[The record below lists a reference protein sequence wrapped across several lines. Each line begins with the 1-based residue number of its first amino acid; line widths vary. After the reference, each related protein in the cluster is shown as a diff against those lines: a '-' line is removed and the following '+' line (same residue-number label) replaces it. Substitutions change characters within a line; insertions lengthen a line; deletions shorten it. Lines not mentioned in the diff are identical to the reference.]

1 MVIVDRL
8 TVTIAHQKEI
18 LKQIS
23 LKLKPGC
30 ISVFIGGSGAGKT
43 TLLKAIAG
51 LIPVTDGTIT
61 IDGQPL
67 NELNPYE
74 RAEKIGYVFQEF
86 NLFAHFTAL
95 ENCIDPLMVHGA
107 SYQEATE
114 QALQLLQNLGMEQYG
129 DHYPGELS
137 GGQQQR
143 IAIARAL
150 SLRPKVILLDEPSA
164 SLDPANTDR
173 LVTILKSLKD
183 RGLIIGL
190 SSQDMSFVRKVVDC
204 VYYIEDGNVIESCL
218 DGDDIKSN
226 SALHSWIYEQ

>member
-1 MVIVDRL
+1 MIIVDNL
-8 TVTIAHQKEI
+8 TVAIAQKNV
-18 LKQIS
+18 LKQVS
-23 LKLKPGC
+23 LKLNPGR

-51 LIPVTDGTIT
+51 LTKETDGNIT
-61 IDGQPL
+61 VDNVTL
-67 NELNPYE
+67 NSLNPYE

-107 SYQEATE
+107 SYESATG
-114 QALQLLQNLGMEQYG
+114 QALQLLHNLDIEQYG
-129 DHYPGELS
+129 DHYPAELS

-173 LVTILKSLKD
+173 LVEILKSLAYQ
-183 RGLIIGL
+183 GLTVVL
-190 SSQDMSFVRKVVDC
+190 SSQDMSFVRKVADC
-204 VYYIEDGNVIESCL
+204 IYFIEDGRVAQECDDVAKIEQCSL
-218 DGDDIKSN
+218 IN
-226 SALHSWIYEQ
+226 RWINQ

>member
-8 TVTIAHQKEI
+8 TVTITKKEI

-23 LKLKPGC
+23 LILKRGR

-51 LIPVTDGTIT
+51 LVPVTDGTIT

-67 NELNPYE
+67 NELNAYE
-74 RAEKIGYVFQEF
+74 RATKVGFVFQEF

-95 ENCIDPLMVHGA
+95 ENCIDPLMVHGT
-107 SYQEATE
+107 SYE
-114 QALQLLQNLGMEQYG
+114 QAAEKASQLLQELHMQEYS
-129 DHYPGELS
+129 DRYPGELS

-150 SLRPKVILLDEPSA
+150 SLHPKVILLDEPSA
-164 SLDPANTDR
+164 SLDPANTVR
-173 LVTILKSLKD
+173 LVEILRSLAAQ
-183 RGLIIGL
+183 GLTVAL
-190 SSQDMSFVRKVVDC
+190 SSQDMSFVRKIADSL
-204 VYYIEDGNVIESCL
+204 YYIEDGQVVEECEDISDIEQYPL
-218 DGDDIKSN
+218 IN
-226 SALHSWIYEQ
+226 RWIGE

>member
-1 MVIVDRL
+1 MVIVDKL
-8 TVTIAHQKEI
+8 TVAIAQKEI

-23 LKLKPGC
+23 LKLKPGR

-51 LIPVTDGTIT
+51 LTPTTDGNIT
-61 IDGQPL
+61 VDNVIL
-67 NELNPYE
+67 SRLNPYE

-114 QALQLLQNLGMEQYG
+114 HALNLLKNLGMQEYA
-129 DHYPGELS
+129 DHYPAELS

-173 LVTILKSLKD
+173 LVEILKSLTAQ
-183 RGLIIGL
+183 GLTVVL
-190 SSQDMSFVRKVVDC
+190 SSQDMSFVRKVADC
-204 VYYIEDGNVIESCL
+204 IYLIEDGRVAQECDDVRDIEKYPM
-218 DGDDIKSN
+218 INK
-226 SALHSWIYEQ
+226 WINQ